1 MFNNRMMA
9 MFVFL
14 QKINSL
20 SRNSNSHIVPSGP
33 KLDQSHYADIE
44 IKPKEERPRPPVSG
58 GSTVYA
64 TFSKKVI
71 TIKCTQTLLFI
82 IINK

>member
-1 MFNNRMMA
+1 MMA

-14 QKINSL
+14 QKINPL
-20 SRNSNSHIVPSGP
+20 SRNSDGHIVPSGP

-64 TFSKKVI
+64 TFSNKVI
-71 TIKCTQTLLFI
+71 TIKCTPTLL
-82 IINK
+82 NLL